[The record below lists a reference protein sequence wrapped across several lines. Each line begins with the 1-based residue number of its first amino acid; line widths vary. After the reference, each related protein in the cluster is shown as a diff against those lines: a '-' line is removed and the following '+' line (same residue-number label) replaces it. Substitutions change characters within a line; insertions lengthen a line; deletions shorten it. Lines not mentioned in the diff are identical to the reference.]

1 MIDAPQ
7 AAAGTTGRGANVIVV
22 AGIVIARFG
31 ENALAV
37 IGGTGLAFARAQLH
51 SSRADRRIDP
61 RRPVQG
67 HGPAVAKA

>member
-1 MIDAPQ
+1 MED
-7 AAAGTTGRGANVIVV
+7 
-22 AGIVIARFG
+22 F
-31 ENALAV
+31 L
-37 IGGTGLAFARAQLH
+37 GGQRDRRLDPGLAFARAQLH